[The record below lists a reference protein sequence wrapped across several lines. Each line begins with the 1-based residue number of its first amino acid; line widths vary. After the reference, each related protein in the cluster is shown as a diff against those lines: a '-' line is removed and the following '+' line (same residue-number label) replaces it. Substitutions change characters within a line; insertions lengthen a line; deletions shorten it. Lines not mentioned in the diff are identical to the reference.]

1 MPHLLQYLSP
11 SRRTA
16 PHFLQI
22 FILPLPVFSV
32 LGTVYKLLV
41 QIAQDFPSSVP
52 GKKAAHS
59 GLCKVFLPGTPGG
72 KDKQDV

>member
-1 MPHLLQYLSP
+1 MGKIYK
-11 SRRTA
+11 
-16 PHFLQI
+16 
-22 FILPLPVFSV
+22 